1 MSGFLWLLGYAELL
15 VPNQDLTAFFELCR
29 AGGITPKDMKRD
41 EKTGELFCR
50 IPGFLAKRI
59 ALQAT
64 EQGLFLRVARH
75 GGLPS
80 LLVRFL
86 HRPALFLGTLAALF
100 LLIMG
105 HLVLWDIEI
114 TGNEQLQT
122 NEVEALLS
130 EAGLARGMLLSR
142 LNGDE
147 IALAVRQRDARI
159 SYVSVNLT
167 GTVATVQIREAEQTP
182 APTQKTPAN
191 LVAKRDGIVTI
202 PLVFEG
208 ECLVRAG
215 EAVRAGQILA
225 SGVMDTD
232 NNGIRLTRAAGQV
245 LARTEEVFVIEIPLE
260 YMEKSY
266 TGRVFREIDL
276 LFFSSRGKVF
286 KSTGNIP
293 SSCDIIKDEKKFHAG
308 AHTLPVGVVQTE
320 WREYEWVSARR
331 SGEEALSLARDEL
344 AAVLS
349 RESVSRTL
357 LTRTVE
363 TVVGEDGVKLICTAI
378 FEEDIAAV
386 SEFSV
391 GKSE

>member
-1 MSGFLWLLGYAELL
+1 MSGFLWLLGYAEIL
-15 VPNQDLTAFFELCR
+15 VPSEDITAFFELCR

-50 IPGFLAKRI
+50 MPVFLAKRI

-64 EQGLFLRVARH
+64 EQGFFLRVVRH
-75 GGLPS
+75 GGLPKIFA
-80 LLVRFL
+80 RFL

-114 TGNEQLQT
+114 TGNERLQT
-122 NEVEALLS
+122 EEVEALLS
-130 EAGLARGMLLSR
+130 EAGLSRGMLLPR

-147 IALAVRQRDARI
+147 IALFVRGRDTRI
-159 SYVSVNLT
+159 SYISVNLT

-182 APTQKTPAN
+182 APTQKAPAN

-232 NNGIRLTRAAGQV
+232 NNGIRFTRAAGQV
-245 LARTEEVFVIEIPLE
+245 LARTEEVFVVEIPLE
-260 YMEKSY
+260 YTEKSY
-266 TGRVFREIDL
+266 TGRVFREFEL

-293 SSCDIIKDEKKFHAG
+293 TSCDIIKDEKRYYAG

-320 WREYEWVSARR
+320 YREYEWVSSRR
-331 SGEEALSLARDEL
+331 SGEEALALAKDEL

-363 TVVGEDGVKLICTAI
+363 TVVGEDGVKLICTAT

-391 GKSE
+391 AR